1 MKIFLVRHAASTD
14 FDKKWSS
21 PKSLLDD
28 LGREQA
34 QVLSQLPRL
43 QTVDL
48 ILTSKWPRAKETAKI
63 IAKAI
68 NKPLE
73 VFLGIHERKQPLEI
87 YDVARD
93 SGISKQYIKESIE
106 NFEKLDWKFQG
117 AGESFRNVVKRAIKF
132 EKHLRGNHLGQSI
145 LVISHEVFIR
155 CFVSICVLGENYTDD
170 SFNKIFRSLHF
181 TNTGVS
187 LLEYDER
194 RKIWKILYLNDFSH
208 LKMVKGKTLQK
219 N

>member
-1 MKIFLVRHAASTD
+1 MKIFLVRHAASAD
-14 FDKKWSS
+14 FDKRWSS

-34 QVLSQLPRL
+34 QILSQLPRL

-48 ILTSKWPRAKETAKI
+48 VLASKWFRTKETAEI
-63 IAKAI
+63 IAKVI

-73 VFLGIHERKQPLEI
+73 LFPGIHERKQPSEI
-87 YDVARD
+87 YNVARD
-93 SGISKQYIKESIE
+93 SDISKQYIKGSIE
-106 NFEKLDWKFQG
+106 NFENLDWKFQG
-117 AGESFRNVVKRAIKF
+117 AGESFRDVVKRAIKF
-132 EKHLRGNHLGQSI
+132 EKHLRKNHLEQSI
-145 LVISHEVFIR
+145 LVVSHEVFIR
-155 CFVSICVLGENYTDD
+155 CFVAVCILGEGYTDD
-170 SFNKIFRSLHF
+170 SFNKVFRSLQF

-194 RKIWKILYLNDFSH
+194 RKIWKVWYLNDFSH
-208 LKMVKGKTLQK
+208 LKMIKRETLQK